1 MNKRDLPIYELFVE
15 EDSDFAGLAIVGMP
29 AIEADFMYFSEE
41 PTQMVF
47 NDEKMMIKGAAL
59 IPNKLI
65 YRNDMLGERYIYFSE
80 DTIVKFVESLMSKE
94 TNKFNIGHTDEPLDA
109 ILIESYFAD
118 ESNEFN
124 VPKNSWIVGLKI
136 KDSNAWDRIKSGE
149 FKGYSVEGLFSS
161 QLVNLMINN
170 NKKDEKMNL
179 KERIL
184 EALNSVIF
192 PEDVKD
198 PAEKDIAVT
207 VDVNIVDETIV
218 DKPVVAEPVVDEPE
232 ENEVGVTVDVNAE
245 DESEEKE
252 EDKELTVDEKL
263 EALKEEILIEVDKR
277 IEAMV
282 VAISD
287 EVAKV
292 DEKVE
297 EFGNQP
303 INNKKENEEV
313 NNRRKTK
320 GIKATQFFVK

>member
-94 TNKFNIGHTDEPLDA
+94 SNKFNIGHTDEPLDA

-192 PEDVKD
+192 PEDVKLED
-198 PAEKDIAVT
+198 TP
-207 VDVNIVDETIV
+207 IVD
-218 DKPVVAEPVVDEPE
+218 EPVVDEPE
-232 ENEVGVTVDVNAE
+232 VVEEV
-245 DESEEKE
+245 EEIVE
-252 EDKELTVDEKL
+252 EVVEKTIDEKL

-303 INNKKENEEV
+303 IDNKKENEEV
-313 NNRRKTK
+313 DNRKKTK